1 MTVTDP
7 TRAAELA
14 ELRQRVNVTMRDLHT
29 EAGQARELAQRGE
42 LLTAEVAKFG
52 LDRETADRVSG
63 VLSKLAS
70 DRDQAARTQVESL
83 VTAGLQ
89 AIFGDGGEVLSF
101 HLVESTLRSTTNID
115 FEVHTTKPDGSVIE
129 TDVLS
134 ARGGGVA
141 AVIGM
146 LLRVVLILLTRQTGQ
161 KVSSTLVLDETLS
174 HLSVDRLEAAS
185 AFLRTLVDSAGLQI
199 VMVTHQ
205 EELVGSADVVHRLN
219 LNPDGITQVRRE
231 VYRSE

>member
-7 TRAAELA
+7 ARAAELA
-14 ELRQRVNVTMRDLHT
+14 ELRQRVTQTMRELHT
-29 EAGQARELAQRGE
+29 EAGQARELAQRGQ
-42 LLTAEVAKFG
+42 LLTAEVEKFG

-70 DRDQAARTQVESL
+70 DRDQAARAQVESL

-89 AIFGDGGEVLSF
+89 AIFGDSGEVLSF
-101 HLVESTLRSTTNID
+101 HLVESTLRNAANID
-115 FEVHTTKPDGSVIE
+115 FEVHTTLPDGSSIE
-129 TDVLS
+129 TDVMS

-141 AVIGM
+141 AVVGL

-161 KVSSTLVLDETLS
+161 KVSSTLVLDESLAMLS
-174 HLSVDRLEAAS
+174 ADRLEAAS
-185 AFLRTLVDSAGLQI
+185 AFLRTLVDSANLQI

-205 EELVGSADVVHRLN
+205 DPLSENADVVYRLSR
-219 LNPDGITQVRRE
+219 NPEGVTQVKRE
-231 VYRSE
+231 V